1 LGGGGDERLACGG
14 CGAMDLPVAD
24 EAIAMVEQVGSRC
37 AGKIGRGRGRYP
49 AAGESGNRD
58 LGGGE
63 FEFDHDVLDAASAA
77 VRVSAV
83 EREIHPAEM
92 PGIAP
97 ARDRA
102 RNAAGGLLP
111 VDLLERF
118 HRPAGR
124 LEG

>member
-1 LGGGGDERLACGG
+1 PVHDGPLGGGGDERLACGG

-24 EAIAMVEQVGSRC
+24 EAVATVEQVGSRC
-37 AGKIGRGRGRYP
+37 AGKIGRGRSRYP

-63 FEFDHDVLDAASAA
+63 CEFDHDVLDASAA
-77 VRVSAV
+77 AFHVSWV

-97 ARDRA
+97 GRHRA
-102 RNAAGGLLP
+102 RNAAGGFLP
-111 VDLLERF
+111 VVL
-118 HRPAGR
+118 
-124 LEG
+124 